1 MAKGIDPKFV
11 HYGIRKDD
19 LAMIEAI
26 CEAEG
31 VDFDWLSEDI
41 LKAYHAKKVDV
52 IEMSDNE
59 TEDIIRNAIQKNTSI
74 NTIMLI
80 QRIKISNYKTY
91 LSLDLDLTVDDDR
104 PIILIGGANGG
115 GKTTLFEA
123 ISGALYGLKIENKEH
138 FMELL
143 NQGALNTAKPEISLQ
158 ITFVGKVL
166 GQQQKYI
173 LKRVYQLNPQ
183 GKPLESVS
191 LNMNGNMYVYGTMT
205 APKDRVKAEQ
215 EINKIIKAN
224 LPQELSQYFLFDAM
238 QSSELLKKNV
248 FAQTIRDNFENVL
261 GFKKYLQLK
270 RAAEKLQQ
278 EWAQQRLEAE
288 KEAQE
293 YNELCAQKDKLTADL
308 NTCIAEQDTKYKYL
322 ASVEVE
328 YKRAKDGAQEASAL
342 NKKIQE
348 LASKIDDIVKRAAT
362 YAEDL
367 KAFVDNIEIDLFL
380 PKLASNLAQEINNI
394 LHIKEQLQKENTGAY
409 PLETLKD
416 VTNKIITYLKDLS
429 LCSESVDEEQ
439 VVSHIVAI
447 QNSTNKEDPF
457 GYLDEAEVTALSN
470 LVKRTGSN
478 QFIALDRQRQ
488 ELEIQ
493 LSTLDNLRSQKQT
506 LEQTQAGGNE
516 YLIQNY
522 EAAQKQIEKLKG
534 QEATLKADIQR
545 LEKRIH
551 QFDVQIQQEP
561 DIKFDTL
568 VKLKPLFEKIADS
581 LLKKKKAQIESEM
594 QQQLNKLLVSYKG
607 HVAKVELSDSIEQ
620 FNIKLY
626 HTAGNEISLNQLNAA
641 SKQIFIQV
649 LLKVLRN
656 LGDYNPP
663 VMIDTVMGVL
673 DNESRDALMEEYFPQ
688 LAEQTILLCTT
699 SEIRTDSDYIKL
711 EPFISKT
718 YTLHRNVEAQNTTV
732 EDGYFG
738 LTLNQ

>member
-1 MAKGIDPKFV
+1 
-11 HYGIRKDD
+11 
-19 LAMIEAI
+19 
-26 CEAEG
+26 
-31 VDFDWLSEDI
+31 
-41 LKAYHAKKVDV
+41 
-52 IEMSDNE
+52 
-59 TEDIIRNAIQKNTSI
+59 
-74 NTIMLI
+74 MLI

-248 FAQTIRDNFENVL
+248 FAQTIRDSFENVL

-342 NKKIQE
+342 NKKIEE

>member
-1 MAKGIDPKFV
+1 
-11 HYGIRKDD
+11 
-19 LAMIEAI
+19 
-26 CEAEG
+26 
-31 VDFDWLSEDI
+31 
-41 LKAYHAKKVDV
+41 
-52 IEMSDNE
+52 
-59 TEDIIRNAIQKNTSI
+59 
-74 NTIMLI
+74 MLI

-641 SKQIFIQV
+641 SKQIFIQA

>member
-1 MAKGIDPKFV
+1 
-11 HYGIRKDD
+11 
-19 LAMIEAI
+19 
-26 CEAEG
+26 
-31 VDFDWLSEDI
+31 
-41 LKAYHAKKVDV
+41 
-52 IEMSDNE
+52 
-59 TEDIIRNAIQKNTSI
+59 
-74 NTIMLI
+74 MLI

-380 PKLASNLAQEINNI
+380 PKLAANLAQEINNI

-439 VVSHIVAI
+439 VVSHIVVI

-457 GYLDEAEVTALSN
+457 DYLDEAEVTALSN

-516 YLIQNY
+516 YLILNY

-534 QEATLKADIQR
+534 QEVTLKADIQR

>member
-1 MAKGIDPKFV
+1 
-11 HYGIRKDD
+11 
-19 LAMIEAI
+19 
-26 CEAEG
+26 
-31 VDFDWLSEDI
+31 
-41 LKAYHAKKVDV
+41 
-52 IEMSDNE
+52 
-59 TEDIIRNAIQKNTSI
+59 
-74 NTIMLI
+74 MLI

-173 LKRVYQLNPQ
+173 LKRVYRLNPQ

-522 EAAQKQIEKLKG
+522 EATQKQIEKLKG

-581 LLKKKKAQIESEM
+581 LLKKKKAQIENEM

-620 FNIKLY
+620 FDIKLY
-626 HTAGNEISLNQLNAA
+626 HTAGNEI
-641 SKQIFIQV
+641 
-649 LLKVLRN
+649 
-656 LGDYNPP
+656 
-663 VMIDTVMGVL
+663 
-673 DNESRDALMEEYFPQ
+673 
-688 LAEQTILLCTT
+688 
-699 SEIRTDSDYIKL
+699 
-711 EPFISKT
+711 
-718 YTLHRNVEAQNTTV
+718 
-732 EDGYFG
+732 
-738 LTLNQ
+738 

>member
-1 MAKGIDPKFV
+1 
-11 HYGIRKDD
+11 
-19 LAMIEAI
+19 
-26 CEAEG
+26 
-31 VDFDWLSEDI
+31 
-41 LKAYHAKKVDV
+41 
-52 IEMSDNE
+52 
-59 TEDIIRNAIQKNTSI
+59 
-74 NTIMLI
+74 MLI

-348 LASKIDDIVKRAAT
+348 LAGKIDDIVKRAAT

-522 EAAQKQIEKLKG
+522 EAAQKQIEKLKS

-594 QQQLNKLLVSYKG
+594 QQQLNKLLFSYKG

>member
-1 MAKGIDPKFV
+1 
-11 HYGIRKDD
+11 
-19 LAMIEAI
+19 
-26 CEAEG
+26 
-31 VDFDWLSEDI
+31 
-41 LKAYHAKKVDV
+41 
-52 IEMSDNE
+52 
-59 TEDIIRNAIQKNTSI
+59 
-74 NTIMLI
+74 MLI

-205 APKDRVKAEQ
+205 TPKDRVKAEQ

-308 NTCIAEQDTKYKYL
+308 NTCIAEQDAKYKYL

-380 PKLASNLAQEINNI
+380 PKLAANLAQEINNI

-447 QNSTNKEDPF
+447 PNSTNKEDPF

>member
-1 MAKGIDPKFV
+1 
-11 HYGIRKDD
+11 
-19 LAMIEAI
+19 
-26 CEAEG
+26 
-31 VDFDWLSEDI
+31 
-41 LKAYHAKKVDV
+41 
-52 IEMSDNE
+52 
-59 TEDIIRNAIQKNTSI
+59 
-74 NTIMLI
+74 MLI

-308 NTCIAEQDTKYKYL
+308 NTCIAEQDKKYKYL

-367 KAFVDNIEIDLFL
+367 KAFVDNMEIDLFL

-416 VTNKIITYLKDLS
+416 VTNKIISYLKDLS

-522 EAAQKQIEKLKG
+522 EAAQKQIEKLKS

>member
-1 MAKGIDPKFV
+1 
-11 HYGIRKDD
+11 
-19 LAMIEAI
+19 
-26 CEAEG
+26 
-31 VDFDWLSEDI
+31 
-41 LKAYHAKKVDV
+41 
-52 IEMSDNE
+52 
-59 TEDIIRNAIQKNTSI
+59 
-74 NTIMLI
+74 MLI

-104 PIILIGGANGG
+104 SIILIGGANGG

-138 FMELL
+138 FIELL

-607 HVAKVELSDSIEQ
+607 HVARVELSDSIEQ

>member
-1 MAKGIDPKFV
+1 
-11 HYGIRKDD
+11 
-19 LAMIEAI
+19 
-26 CEAEG
+26 
-31 VDFDWLSEDI
+31 
-41 LKAYHAKKVDV
+41 
-52 IEMSDNE
+52 
-59 TEDIIRNAIQKNTSI
+59 
-74 NTIMLI
+74 
-80 QRIKISNYKTY
+80 
-91 LSLDLDLTVDDDR
+91 
-104 PIILIGGANGG
+104 
-115 GKTTLFEA
+115 
-123 ISGALYGLKIENKEH
+123 
-138 FMELL
+138 MELL

-607 HVAKVELSDSIEQ
+607 HVARVELSDSIEQ

>member
-1 MAKGIDPKFV
+1 MTK
-11 HYGIRKDD
+11 
-19 LAMIEAI
+19 E
-26 CEAEG
+26 
-31 VDFDWLSEDI
+31 
-41 LKAYHAKKVDV
+41 
-52 IEMSDNE
+52 
-59 TEDIIRNAIQKNTSI
+59 IQSY
-74 NTIMLI
+74 
-80 QRIKISNYKTY
+80 KISNYKTY

-205 APKDRVKAEQ
+205 TPKDRVKAEQ

-308 NTCIAEQDTKYKYL
+308 NTCIAEQDAKYKYL

-380 PKLASNLAQEINNI
+380 PKLAANLAQEINNI

>member
-1 MAKGIDPKFV
+1 
-11 HYGIRKDD
+11 
-19 LAMIEAI
+19 
-26 CEAEG
+26 
-31 VDFDWLSEDI
+31 
-41 LKAYHAKKVDV
+41 
-52 IEMSDNE
+52 
-59 TEDIIRNAIQKNTSI
+59 
-74 NTIMLI
+74 MLI

-308 NTCIAEQDTKYKYL
+308 NTCIAEQDAKYKYL

-457 GYLDEAEVTALSN
+457 GFLDEAEVAALSN

-522 EAAQKQIEKLKG
+522 EAAQKQIEKLKV

-607 HVAKVELSDSIEQ
+607 HIAKVELSDSIEQ

>member
-1 MAKGIDPKFV
+1 
-11 HYGIRKDD
+11 
-19 LAMIEAI
+19 
-26 CEAEG
+26 
-31 VDFDWLSEDI
+31 
-41 LKAYHAKKVDV
+41 
-52 IEMSDNE
+52 
-59 TEDIIRNAIQKNTSI
+59 
-74 NTIMLI
+74 MLI

-248 FAQTIRDNFENVL
+248 FAQIIRDNFENVL

-493 LSTLDNLRSQKQT
+493 LSTLDNLCSQKQT

-699 SEIRTDSDYIKL
+699 SEIRTDSDYIKM

>member
-1 MAKGIDPKFV
+1 
-11 HYGIRKDD
+11 
-19 LAMIEAI
+19 
-26 CEAEG
+26 
-31 VDFDWLSEDI
+31 
-41 LKAYHAKKVDV
+41 
-52 IEMSDNE
+52 
-59 TEDIIRNAIQKNTSI
+59 
-74 NTIMLI
+74 MLI

-205 APKDRVKAEQ
+205 TPKDRVKAEQ

-308 NTCIAEQDTKYKYL
+308 NTCIAEQDAKYKYL

-380 PKLASNLAQEINNI
+380 PKLAANLAQEINNI

-581 LLKKKKAQIESEM
+581 LLKKKKTQIESEM

>member
-1 MAKGIDPKFV
+1 
-11 HYGIRKDD
+11 
-19 LAMIEAI
+19 
-26 CEAEG
+26 
-31 VDFDWLSEDI
+31 
-41 LKAYHAKKVDV
+41 
-52 IEMSDNE
+52 
-59 TEDIIRNAIQKNTSI
+59 
-74 NTIMLI
+74 MLI

-115 GKTTLFEA
+115 GKTALFEA

-293 YNELCAQKDKLTADL
+293 YNELCAQKDKLTTDL

-429 LCSESVDEEQ
+429 LCNESVDEEQ

>member
-1 MAKGIDPKFV
+1 
-11 HYGIRKDD
+11 
-19 LAMIEAI
+19 
-26 CEAEG
+26 
-31 VDFDWLSEDI
+31 
-41 LKAYHAKKVDV
+41 
-52 IEMSDNE
+52 
-59 TEDIIRNAIQKNTSI
+59 
-74 NTIMLI
+74 MLI

-123 ISGALYGLKIENKEH
+123 INGALYGLKIENKEH

-205 APKDRVKAEQ
+205 TPKDRVKAEQ

-348 LASKIDDIVKRAAT
+348 LTSKIDDIVKRAAT

-416 VTNKIITYLKDLS
+416 VTSKIITYLKDLS

-457 GYLDEAEVTALSN
+457 GYLDEAEVTALTN

-551 QFDVQIQQEP
+551 QFDVQIQQES

-718 YTLHRNVEAQNTTV
+718 YTLHRNVEAQNTTI

>member
-1 MAKGIDPKFV
+1 
-11 HYGIRKDD
+11 
-19 LAMIEAI
+19 
-26 CEAEG
+26 
-31 VDFDWLSEDI
+31 
-41 LKAYHAKKVDV
+41 
-52 IEMSDNE
+52 
-59 TEDIIRNAIQKNTSI
+59 
-74 NTIMLI
+74 MLI

-394 LHIKEQLQKENTGAY
+394 LHIKEQLQKENTGVY

-488 ELEIQ
+488 ELEFQ

>member
-1 MAKGIDPKFV
+1 
-11 HYGIRKDD
+11 
-19 LAMIEAI
+19 
-26 CEAEG
+26 
-31 VDFDWLSEDI
+31 
-41 LKAYHAKKVDV
+41 
-52 IEMSDNE
+52 
-59 TEDIIRNAIQKNTSI
+59 
-74 NTIMLI
+74 
-80 QRIKISNYKTY
+80 
-91 LSLDLDLTVDDDR
+91 
-104 PIILIGGANGG
+104 
-115 GKTTLFEA
+115 
-123 ISGALYGLKIENKEH
+123 
-138 FMELL
+138 
-143 NQGALNTAKPEISLQ
+143 
-158 ITFVGKVL
+158 
-166 GQQQKYI
+166 
-173 LKRVYQLNPQ
+173 
-183 GKPLESVS
+183 
-191 LNMNGNMYVYGTMT
+191 MNGNMYVYGTMT

-308 NTCIAEQDTKYKYL
+308 NTCIAEQDAKYKYL

-457 GYLDEAEVTALSN
+457 GYLDESEVTALSN

-493 LSTLDNLRSQKQT
+493 LSTLDNLRLQKQT

-673 DNESRDALMEEYFPQ
+673 DNASRDALMEEYFPQ

>member
-1 MAKGIDPKFV
+1 
-11 HYGIRKDD
+11 
-19 LAMIEAI
+19 
-26 CEAEG
+26 
-31 VDFDWLSEDI
+31 
-41 LKAYHAKKVDV
+41 
-52 IEMSDNE
+52 
-59 TEDIIRNAIQKNTSI
+59 
-74 NTIMLI
+74 MLI

-248 FAQTIRDNFENVL
+248 FAQTICDNFENVL

-711 EPFISKT
+711 EPFISQT